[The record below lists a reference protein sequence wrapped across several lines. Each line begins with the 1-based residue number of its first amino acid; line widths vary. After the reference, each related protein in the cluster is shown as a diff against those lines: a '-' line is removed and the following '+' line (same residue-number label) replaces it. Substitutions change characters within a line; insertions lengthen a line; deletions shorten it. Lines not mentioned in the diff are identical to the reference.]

1 MSRIAMLVLGLVAAA
16 WGVYELLG
24 RGWSNLTATAWWL
37 VGGVVLHD
45 FVFAPAVLLLCLIG
59 LTVVPS
65 RMRGVL
71 TGALI
76 VWGTVSITAIPVLG
90 RFGARPDNPT
100 LLDRN
105 YGIGYLVSTLL
116 VAVIAGGAGVR
127 ATPRQDPS
135 GAQRQTARRVEDLVL
150 WWRRGP

>member
-1 MSRIAMLVLGLVAAA
+1 M
-16 WGVYELLG
+16 GVYELLS

-105 YGIGYLVSTLL
+105 YGIGYLVFTLL
-116 VAVIAGGAGVR
+116 VAVIAAVIAGGQACARRRGRTLQGLSDKRPDASKTSFSGGGA
-127 ATPRQDPS
+127 DH
-135 GAQRQTARRVEDLVL
+135 D
-150 WWRRGP
+150 